1 MVFVTTRF
9 RCNEC
14 GTRFVSTAMEW
25 YATVF
30 LAPMPC
36 PKCGSLHT
44 YSIGFTN
51 LGGIL
56 GANPVCIG
64 KSGKVW
70 IRIRKSRNLSHW
82 KNLNTLCMRN

>member
-1 MVFVTTRF
+1 MVFGTTRF

-25 YATVF
+25 CASVF
-30 LAPMPC
+30 LTPMPC

-44 YSIGFTN
+44 YPIGFTN

-56 GANPVCIG
+56 GPNPVY
-64 KSGKVW
+64 
-70 IRIRKSRNLSHW
+70 RKIWESMDKNRN
-82 KNLNTLCMRN
+82 KM